1 MERVPRHCRLY
12 TLAPHL
18 LSKSQFLFIVRHK
31 PWHFYYA
38 NITRWRTRVTTYSR
52 AWLEE
57 WKRGHSETSAFKPF
71 FQLKLS
77 RPKRQCQPNFFNIS
91 RFIAARHISRIVA
104 LCSGTLFWFL
114 ILKRRLFTHQRA
126 PNEELRLE
134 GTTNAFSVMNG
145 SWSCASFRPKAM
157 LFRMKLF
164 FFTIRNLLDQA
175 SDGREAIAKRNF
187 RNHRFER
194 NLAEKNWYNN
204 DRNRR
209 LPDMQVITMS
219 IADCA

>member
-1 MERVPRHCRLY
+1 MRKFLKVSIVKLKLQKLKSLSFRSSVARDLLLSLFNFQSLEKHFCHVLPLTWKGFPVLQLY
-12 TLAPHL
+12 MSASHL

-38 NITRWRTRVTTYSR
+38 NITRWRTRVTAHSR

-91 RFIAARHISRIVA
+91 RFIAARHITRIVA

-126 PNEELRLE
+126 PNEELRPREQQLH
-134 GTTNAFSVMNG
+134 SV
-145 SWSCASFRPKAM
+145 
-157 LFRMKLF
+157 
-164 FFTIRNLLDQA
+164 
-175 SDGREAIAKRNF
+175 
-187 RNHRFER
+187 
-194 NLAEKNWYNN
+194 
-204 DRNRR
+204 
-209 LPDMQVITMS
+209 
-219 IADCA
+219 